1 MSWSRLA
8 NILQTR
14 PLDRETKLMIIDLL
28 AAVDDKKLEEEIFS
42 FVFAWEEAE
51 AQTQRELVEGI
62 KRVTNEYELAKATL
76 DAGSQKSALSI
87 ADDIARQKRIED
99 LRVKVETLWQ

>member
-1 MSWSRLA
+1 MSWTRFA

-14 PLDRETKLMIIDLL
+14 PLDKETKLMLIDLL
-28 AAVDDKKLEEEIFS
+28 AAVDDPKQEEEIFS

-62 KRVTNEYELAKATL
+62 KRITNEYELAQAALNAGNQKA
-76 DAGSQKSALSI
+76 ALSI
-87 ADDIARQKRIED
+87 ADDIARQKHIDD
-99 LRVKVETLWQ
+99 LRAKINTL